1 MTRVV
6 DRRYAL
12 AGLVSAAAACLLASS
27 SLVQAQEQVIR
38 ACLGS
43 DGLFR
48 AAGPTGACSGER
60 QPLVWNVVG
69 PAGPQGPQGPE
80 GPEGPA
86 GPAGRDGRDATGP
99 APPAPTMSLQMTV
112 DGLNGNNPTPILN
125 FGLGATNPGSTST
138 GGGSGSGK
146 VTFQDLAV
154 TKMLDGMSV
163 ALMSAAATGTHLKT
177 VQIEAFAIGASTP
190 FAVYL
195 FEDALVT
202 ASVLGSSGDAMSE
215 SVTFNFARIV
225 SDITLLG
232 NTFHS
237 CYDIRQNKM
246 C

>member
-1 MTRVV
+1 MTRIVGGWLG
-6 DRRYAL
+6 L
-12 AGLVSAAAACLLASS
+12 AACVTAAAAYSLISSAS
-27 SLVQAQEQVIR
+27 LHAQEQVIR
-38 ACLGS
+38 ACLGP

-48 AAGPTGACSGER
+48 SAGPGGACTGGR
-60 QPLVWNVVG
+60 QLIVWNVTG

-138 GGGSGSGK
+138 GGGSGSGR

-177 VQIEAFAIGASTP
+177 VKIEAFAIGESTP
-190 FAVYL
+190 FAVYV

-237 CYDIRQNKM
+237 CYDIKQNKM